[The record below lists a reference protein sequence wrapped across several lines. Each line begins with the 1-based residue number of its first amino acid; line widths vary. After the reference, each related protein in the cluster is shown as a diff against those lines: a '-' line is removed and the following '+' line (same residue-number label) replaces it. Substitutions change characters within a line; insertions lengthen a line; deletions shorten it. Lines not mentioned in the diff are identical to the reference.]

1 MNIIILDDHPL
12 ILNALAAEIKSIIP
26 EVTIHAFQTIENTK
40 TFLESNSAN
49 YVICDLQIASG
60 KSIVIPELCFRLNI
74 PLMIYS
80 SHTNKT
86 LFQKLNEFELKVY
99 VSKSS
104 SPKELKNGILALL
117 NEKKYFCSIVS
128 ETIKSDDNEVI
139 KPLKISKT
147 QMKIMSLLSE
157 GNTQLEVSTKMK
169 IAERTVI
176 NHLAILRNNN
186 NCNST
191 AELIHRFKFWV

>member
-1 MNIIILDDHPL
+1 M
-12 ILNALAAEIKSIIP
+12 
-26 EVTIHAFQTIENTK
+26 
-40 TFLESNSAN
+40 
-49 YVICDLQIASG
+49 
-60 KSIVIPELCFRLNI
+60 
-74 PLMIYS
+74 
-80 SHTNKT
+80 
-86 LFQKLNEFELKVY
+86 
-99 VSKSS
+99 
-104 SPKELKNGILALL
+104 ALL

-191 AELIHRFKFWV
+191 AELIHRFKFWS